1 MSTPQGGRHEHRLR
15 TPTSALPH
23 EEKVRRQRRHVQV
36 LTVVLLLVLA
46 LLVYIA
52 LVDLDNWA
60 DWIVLGMICTTA
72 VGAVIAIQARG

>member
-1 MSTPQGGRHEHRLR
+1 M
-15 TPTSALPH
+15 
-23 EEKVRRQRRHVQV
+23 
-36 LTVVLLLVLA
+36 VLLLVLA